1 MNTIEVASS
10 KSASSLIN
18 LSKHYCLEG
27 TLMADEGNLNKALEN
42 FNKAIKANPQN
53 HIAYY
58 NRATIR
64 MDLGDIEGARND
76 FLKFEIISGR

>member
-1 MNTIEVASS
+1 MESAELSRS
-10 KSASSLIN
+10 KSESVLLN

-27 TLMADEGNLNKALEN
+27 TLMADEGKLYKALDN

-58 NRATIR
+58 NRATIKI
-64 MDLGDIEGARND
+64 DLGDIEGARKD
-76 FLKFEIISGR
+76 FFNFERLKK

>member
-1 MNTIEVASS
+1 MDSIEITSS
-10 KSASSLIN
+10 KSAASLKN
-18 LSKHYCLEG
+18 LSMHYCLQG

-42 FNKAIKANPQN
+42 FNKAIKANPGN

-64 MDLGDIEGARND
+64 VDLGDIEGAKKD
-76 FLKFEIISGR
+76 FLNFDKLRK

>member
-1 MNTIEVASS
+1 MNTVEVARS
-10 KSASSLIN
+10 KSVSSLMN

-42 FNKAIKANPQN
+42 FDKAIKANPQN